1 MMDMKTVMMITMTTI
16 RPTRNSL
23 CQHKLWG
30 IHRLYKLI
38 IIYRFFK
45 EMLLTQIMRN
55 PDTL

>member
-16 RPTRNSL
+16 RPTGKSL

-30 IHRLYKLI
+30 IRILYKLFNI
-38 IIYRFFK
+38 FRVFK
-45 EMLLTQIMRN
+45 EMLLTQIMGN